1 MLRKGAAPPVECRY
15 FAAASFVACCG
26 LGFIIIGVLVVHFCL
41 DSGGIKVPLNSGIL
55 DL

>member
-15 FAAASFVACCG
+15 FAAASFVDGCG